1 MAGWVDDRNRMNPK
15 TDKLTSILSGSKED
29 LELIR
34 QVRERIGATSNRETV
49 RRMAIFCSVMLEQQ
63 EAGNQILIRSRENG
77 GFPALIW
84 TL

>member
-1 MAGWVDDRNRMNPK
+1 MAGWVDDRNRMNSR

-49 RRMAIFCSVMLEQQ
+49 RRMGRFVLTILEQHEQ
-63 EAGNQILIRSRENG
+63 GNQVLLSKTDG
-77 GFPALIW
+77 DFPALIW